1 MLRFLTRQYPD
12 FGVSAS
18 AITHNW
24 SLRRIEA
31 EVTST
36 LFFPHLSA
44 ITDSSFPTWF
54 TNMHERLYSWR
65 EQTRSQNVLD
75 GKLAEK
81 IEFYELLYQYQIF
94 RLNRLSPRCPEPSLE
109 MRKKAQDAAILMLEE
124 YSRNQRLGKLFYVW
138 QAAHQLL
145 ELGVSILESVLYGL
159 EISSTTQP
167 THLDSL
173 DPTVLIK
180 TIRTVPTL
188 LQFAAKRWPAIH
200 PQAVAFEAIA
210 IPVIS
215 QLQTT
220 TTGGT
225 AHPDPR
231 IRQRLIQYLLPLRS
245 LPDDEITRPGTNSN
259 SASLDILATASQQHR
274 SLFSNASAF
283 PAPSEPHIDIDNTA
297 PPPALGFDLD
307 HVHPG
312 IQLRDFLGLGSQAGA
327 RYPRPELD
335 PTRTVAARMS
345 ASPGQQMQHVEE
357 FSPGVSAL
365 DFMHARARQ
374 CSVGRTPAAA
384 VQMADGSPWSEDGMW
399 DLAGLD
405 LEDMFSALLAASQ
418 GPGDWL

>member
-1 MLRFLTRQYPD
+1 M
-12 FGVSAS
+12 
-18 AITHNW
+18 
-24 SLRRIEA
+24 EA

-44 ITDSSFPTWF
+44 ITDSLFPTWF
-54 TNMHERLYSWR
+54 ANMHERLYSWR

-109 MRKKAQDAAILMLEE
+109 MRKKALDAAILMLEE
-124 YSRNQRLGKLFYVW
+124 YSRNQRLGKFFYVW

-145 ELGVSILESVLYGL
+145 ELGVSILESILYGL
-159 EISSTTQP
+159 EISSTTKP

-173 DPTVLIK
+173 DPAILIK

-200 PQAVAFEAIA
+200 PQAVAFETIA
-210 IPVIS
+210 VPVIS
-215 QLQTT
+215 KLQTT

-225 AHPDPR
+225 VRPDQR
-231 IRQRLIQYLLPLRS
+231 IRPRLIQYLLPLRS
-245 LPDDEITRPGTNSN
+245 LPEDEITRPGTNSN

-274 SLFSNASAF
+274 SLLSSASAF
-283 PAPSEPHIDIDNTA
+283 QGPPEPRVDVSGAAHTS
-297 PPPALGFDLD
+297 ALGFDLD

-327 RYPRPELD
+327 RYPRPHVD
-335 PTRTVAARMS
+335 PAPTVVARMS
-345 ASPGQQMQHVEE
+345 EAAASPSRQMHIGDCT
-357 FSPGVSAL
+357 PGVSAL
-365 DFMHARARQ
+365 DFMHSRAQQRG
-374 CSVGRTPAAA
+374 VGRASAVPPGGGAAVQQAPAAA
-384 VQMADGSPWSEDGMW
+384 VPMANSSPWSEDNMW

-405 LEDMFSALLAASQ
+405 LEDMFGALLAGSQ